1 MMTQTVLWLTALIM
15 FAGGTALLLLGKRR
29 TETEGVMSLSHGIV
43 PIIAGCLYVAMAT
56 GQGALLLPTDATL
69 AGAANTTRIFWFGRY
84 IDWLFTTPL
93 LLIGLGC
100 LGMFRGR
107 KRTDLLLG
115 AVAADIIM
123 VITAFA
129 FSASENVISRWIWFI
144 LSCIAFLGVY
154 YVIWVSQLQANR
166 LELPAVQAAYKR
178 SAAVLSILWMVYP
191 VILALSPDGL
201 GLVTDSASVLVIAV
215 TDVLAKVGFGFLSLS
230 DDRKLTTV

>member
-1 MMTQTVLWLTALIM
+1 MMTQTILWLTALIM

-69 AGAANTTRIFWFGRY
+69 AGAANTTRVFWFGRY

-107 KRTDLLLG
+107 KRADLLLG

>member
-1 MMTQTVLWLTALIM
+1 MTQTVLWLTALIM